1 MPIFIIPKKKTH
13 GKSRFPFLE
22 KSAAWRLEAFYS
34 KYET

>member
-22 KSAAWRLEAFYS
+22 KSAA